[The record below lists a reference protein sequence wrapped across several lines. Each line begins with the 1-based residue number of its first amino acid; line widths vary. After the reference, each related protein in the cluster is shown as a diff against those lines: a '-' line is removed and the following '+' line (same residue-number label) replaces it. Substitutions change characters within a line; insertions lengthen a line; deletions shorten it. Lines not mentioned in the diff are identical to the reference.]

1 MRRKI
6 PPAFLAIGAIG
17 ALVAINAYIRSMDV
31 TFKAPSWKA
40 ASGGAKIPPG
50 RTWRVKL
57 KDGRQVRMT
66 SAQLDNAINAKA
78 VRTYSLLRQTA

>member
-6 PPAFLAIGAIG
+6 HPALLAMGAIG
-17 ALVAINAYIRSMDV
+17 ALIAINAYIRSRDI
-31 TFKAPSWKA
+31 TFMAPSWKSA
-40 ASGGAKIPPG
+40 AATIKIPPG

-66 SAQLDNAINAKA
+66 SAQLENAINAKA